1 MVVPITVP
9 TIQKHLD
16 SDRRFRERR
25 HQQFTVNYT
34 LYRDTVIVN
43 RLTQRQSVNVPYMK
57 KTIKTY
63 LTQTNWPVDNY
74 YENQDNDKQ
83 AELFLNEYWTACAE
97 RLRLDILEEVDRK
110 QEWLYGRSFMKLNI
124 LDGKAFASSLTLRR
138 CDASSLSSP
147 GLWSGLGSRFGS

>member
-25 HQQFTVNYT
+25 HQQFTTNYT

-57 KTIKTY
+57 KTIKADTVFRKVSW
-63 LTQTNWPVDNY
+63 LSVKWRRGV
-74 YENQDNDKQ
+74 
-83 AELFLNEYWTACAE
+83 
-97 RLRLDILEEVDRK
+97 LR
-110 QEWLYGRSFMKLNI
+110 
-124 LDGKAFASSLTLRR
+124 
-138 CDASSLSSP
+138 
-147 GLWSGLGSRFGS
+147 

>member
-74 YENQDNDKQ
+74 YENQANDKQ
-83 AELFLNEYWTACAE
+83 AELFPMEASKSGMKEGSL
-97 RLRLDILEEVDRK
+97 IL
-110 QEWLYGRSFMKLNI
+110 L
-124 LDGKAFASSLTLRR
+124 ASLVIN
-138 CDASSLSSP
+138 LSKMLVGQSI
-147 GLWSGLGSRFGS
+147 